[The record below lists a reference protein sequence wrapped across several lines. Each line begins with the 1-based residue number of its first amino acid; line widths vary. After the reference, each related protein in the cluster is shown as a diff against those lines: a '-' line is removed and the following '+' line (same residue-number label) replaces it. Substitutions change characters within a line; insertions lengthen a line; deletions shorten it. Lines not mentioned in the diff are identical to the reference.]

1 MIGMQQ
7 RVLRM
12 EKKSVQRG
20 FTLLEMVVSLAII
33 AVVAVVLS
41 QVFIATLRTN
51 VKTEIL
57 KDTKQSGEFALE
69 SMVRMIQNAKS
80 VASACVSTGTVAK
93 SVSIVNPDGET
104 TTFGCTLVGAET
116 RISSV
121 SAQGTEYLTP
131 GGVTLGGTGCSGS
144 SLSFTC
150 YGAAGLPGSVTI
162 SFQLAQSGASAEG
175 FEQSNSSFQTSA
187 TMRNSAE

>member
-1 MIGMQQ
+1 MRRPTFARTENM
-7 RVLRM
+7 R
-12 EKKSVQRG
+12 KG

-51 VKTEIL
+51 AKTEIL

-69 SMVRMIQNAKS
+69 GMVRMIQNAKS
-80 VASACVSTGTVAK
+80 VASACASTGTVSQ

-104 TTFGCTLVGAET
+104 TTFGCAAVGSET

-131 GGVTLGGTGCSGS
+131 SGVTLGGTGCAGS

-162 SFQLAQSGASAEG
+162 SFQLAQSGAAAQN
-175 FEQSNSSFQTSA
+175 FEQSSSSFQTSA
-187 TMRNSAE
+187 TMRNSAQQ